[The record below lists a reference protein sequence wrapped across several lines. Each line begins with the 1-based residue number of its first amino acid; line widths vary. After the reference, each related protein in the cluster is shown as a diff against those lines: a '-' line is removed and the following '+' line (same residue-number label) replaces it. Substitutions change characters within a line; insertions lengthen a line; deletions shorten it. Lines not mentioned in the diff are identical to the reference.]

1 MSCDFSLCMRS
12 FINHHTPLCSSSTA
26 AYAPRNDVIG
36 VLNDSW
42 NRCLVTFQWRKCWR
56 QWHWRR
62 VDNIIVVSIPRQWS
76 VTENNFEKF
85 EVNDVPSI
93 QYPAVVYGH
102 FSILIWG
109 HNQWNCGLGTRSIPK
124 CPNSLPSTIKLAYN
138 SRVYSIPPP
147 NLIFCVWR
155 VSNRTLF
162 YPKFSPKSI
171 QMVGQAKES

>member
-1 MSCDFSLCMRS
+1 M
-12 FINHHTPLCSSSTA
+12 
-26 AYAPRNDVIG
+26 IG
-36 VLNDSW
+36 YKYTKGL
-42 NRCLVTFQWRKCWR
+42 F
-56 QWHWRR
+56 
-62 VDNIIVVSIPRQWS
+62 
-76 VTENNFEKF
+76 NNFEKF

-109 HNQWNCGLGTRSIPK
+109 HNQWTCRLGTRSIPR
-124 CPNSLPSTIKLAYN
+124 CPISLPSTIKLAYN

-171 QMVGQAKES
+171 QRVGQAKESSNVDSFLYFYWINGSDMNCYPLILTQKYDGHLYIPILAPVQ